1 MKAKKAAPA
10 APGRSRR
17 RLSAVRSLS
26 PLAAFGVTLALV
38 LGGTGVANASNGG
51 NFTLGHANSETSTA
65 SLSNTK
71 GTPLKLDA
79 PANSAP
85 LKVSNSNLVPGLNA
99 QYLGGQSASQLA
111 AGGDGFT
118 PAGADTPVSSAEKD
132 IASTGALAAG
142 TYYVNATAML
152 DVATGDGGGFCFIV
166 KGSRGVPLVYGGAQ
180 QESFVQAAETIAVS
194 VNAGDNLEEWCY
206 TGGTNGSLAFNAAIT
221 AIRVLS
227 SSGTTPASTG
237 RPRAAAPG
245 RTGQVAGG

>member
-1 MKAKKAAPA
+1 MKVKKAAPA
-10 APGRSRR
+10 APGRSRH
-17 RLSAVRSLS
+17 RLSLARSLS

-38 LGGTGVANASNGG
+38 LAGTGVANASNGG
-51 NFTLGHANSETSTA
+51 NFILGHANSETSTA
-65 SLSNTK
+65 QLSNAK
-71 GTPLKLDA
+71 GTPLKLEA

-99 QYLGGQSASQLA
+99 QYLGGQSASQLS

-118 PAGADTPVSSAEKD
+118 PAGTDTPVSSAERD
-132 IASTGALAAG
+132 IANTGALPAG

-152 DVATGDGGGFCFIV
+152 DVATGDGGGFCFLI
-166 KGSRGVPLVYGGAQ
+166 KGSSGVPLAYGGAQ

-227 SSGTTPASTG
+227 SSGTAPASTG
-237 RPRAAAPG
+237 QSRVAAPG
-245 RTGQVAGG
+245 SRPGHGR

>member
-1 MKAKKAAPA
+1 MKAKKASSA
-10 APGRSRR
+10 APGHSRR

-51 NFTLGHANSETSTA
+51 NFMLGHANGETSTA

-79 PANSAP
+79 PADSAP